1 MSYAYAFKLLV
12 IGGDTGGKSC
22 LVLQFTDKRFEPVH
36 DLTIGVDFGAR
47 MISIDN
53 KQIKLQIWDT
63 VRPPPPP
70 RSFSAAL
77 AIAFELTPGPVA
89 PRFPGWK

>member
-53 KQIKLQIWDT
+53 KQIQIWDTVKLQIWDT

-77 AIAFELTPGPVA
+77 AVDSPLD
-89 PRFPGWK
+89 